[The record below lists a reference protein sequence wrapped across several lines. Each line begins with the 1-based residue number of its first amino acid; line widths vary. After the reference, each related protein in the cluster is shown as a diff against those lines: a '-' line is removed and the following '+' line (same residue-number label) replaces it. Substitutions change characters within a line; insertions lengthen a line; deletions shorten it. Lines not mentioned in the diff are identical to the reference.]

1 MKTADENANV
11 LDVDFF
17 QKAYKKLKSSAY
29 YDKTNLCLRDRIAR
43 AESETDIDDTL
54 KKLCD
59 ALQSDSWD
67 NYEEGILSNIRCI
80 HLPKKIAEESPA
92 SSDSDK
98 KQEPL
103 FLIAGMREK
112 FVLTKMGFRRLSTCL
127 SKGIFLALYGSCSSA
142 GN

>member
-1 MKTADENANV
+1 MKTDDENANV

-29 YDKTNLCLRDRIAR
+29 YDKTNLYLRDRIAC

-54 KKLCD
+54 KKLCQ

-67 NYEEGILSNIRCI
+67 NYAADVLSKIRCI
-80 HLPKKIAEESPA
+80 HLPKKIAEASPT
-92 SSDSDK
+92 SSDSGK
-98 KQEPL
+98 K
-103 FLIAGMREK
+103 K
-112 FVLTKMGFRRLSTCL
+112 FILTKMEFRRSLICL
-127 SKGIFLALYGSCSSA
+127 SRDIFLALCGLCLSA